1 VIFDLSDEELDK
13 VDELI
18 RRAMTI
24 RGAILAVSHHL
35 NLEPAQVAEY
45 VTVFRTGRF
54 DIVPDDGPDSDDK
67 YAKSSV
73 EEVSEHVA
81 IHNHGE
87 LGPVIGDP
95 NHDFT

>member
-1 VIFDLSDEELDK
+1 MLDLSDEELDR
-13 VDELI
+13 VDGLI
-18 RRAMTI
+18 RNAMTT

-35 NLEPAQVAEY
+35 NLQPAQVAEY

-67 YAKSSV
+67 FAKSSA
-73 EEVSEHVA
+73 EEVTDHVA
-81 IHNHGE
+81 IREHGE

-95 NHDFT
+95 SHDFT